1 MYNSITVR
9 ILLINGEGA
18 SLLANGYWTAP
29 LRYQKEGVVN
39 PWREE
44 QIVKPLASEYW
55 GGGGNF
61 HRQGA
66 SIRFMHPQA
75 SWGIIHASTW
85 TY

>member
-39 PWREE
+39 PWRGEE
-44 QIVKPLASEYW
+44 QIVKLLASEDW
-55 GGGGNF
+55 RGGVTF
-61 HRQGA
+61 TVKELQ
-66 SIRFMHPQA
+66 
-75 SWGIIHASTW
+75 
-85 TY
+85 

>member
-44 QIVKPLASEYW
+44 QIVNPCLAKI

>member
-18 SLLANGYWTAP
+18 SLLANGYWSAP
-29 LRYQKEGVVN
+29 LLYQKEGVVN

-55 GGGGNF
+55 GG
-61 HRQGA
+61 
-66 SIRFMHPQA
+66 
-75 SWGIIHASTW
+75 
-85 TY
+85 

>member
-44 QIVKPLASEYW
+44 QIVNPCLAKI
-55 GGGGNF
+55 GGGVTF
-61 HRQGA
+61 TVKELQ
-66 SIRFMHPQA
+66 
-75 SWGIIHASTW
+75 
-85 TY
+85 